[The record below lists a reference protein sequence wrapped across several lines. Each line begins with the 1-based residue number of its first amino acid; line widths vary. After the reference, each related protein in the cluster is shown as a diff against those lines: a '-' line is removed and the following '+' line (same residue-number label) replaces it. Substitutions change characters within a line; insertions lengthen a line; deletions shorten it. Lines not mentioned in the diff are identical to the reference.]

1 MAITVMI
8 LGESGTGKS
17 ASLRNFTKDD
27 LAVVNVIGKPLPF
40 RTKGFDSISSDDYG
54 TICNFMNKTDKKSI
68 VIDDAQYLMA
78 NEFMRRA
85 KEKGYEKYTEI
96 GQNFWNLV
104 NYCAQKLP
112 ADTIVYFLQ
121 HVETSPDG
129 STIKAKTIG
138 KMIDEKITLEG
149 MFSIVLRTNVND
161 GEYCFSTQN
170 SGSDTVKSP
179 VGMFDSDLIP
189 NDLKMVDDHI
199 RDYYELKVVAD
210 LMKTGGYADA
220 VAEQTEQDLKSQEEH
235 HKELLDINAPHV
247 GIIDDETPL
256 QMKTLVDD
264 FEELCEARGIK
275 ESEVRAFVGSTGQY
289 TDSVPVSG
297 YEDDFLE
304 YLISNF
310 EKLARSIEKRR
321 K

>member
-1 MAITVMI
+1 MAIIVMI

-17 ASLRNFTKDD
+17 ASLRKFTKEE

-40 RTKGFDSISSDDYG
+40 RSRNFETVNSDDYE
-54 TICNFMNKTDKKSI
+54 TVKRFMKKTDKKSI

-85 KEKGYEKYTEI
+85 KEKGYEKFTEI
-96 GQNFWNLV
+96 GQNYWNFI
-104 NYCAQKLP
+104 NFCRKLP

-121 HVETSPDG
+121 HVETSMDG
-129 STIKAKTIG
+129 STVKAKTIG
-138 KMIDEKITLEG
+138 KMLDEKVTLEG
-149 MFSIVLRTNVND
+149 MFSIVLRTSVND

-170 SGSDTVKSP
+170 NGSDTVKSP
-179 VGMFDSDLIP
+179 VGMFDAEMIP
-189 NDLKMVDDHI
+189 NDLKMVDDQI
-199 RDYYELKVVAD
+199 RKYYD
-210 LMKTGGYADA
+210 LETAALMESGGFADA
-220 VAEQTEQDLKSQEEH
+220 VAEQTETQLKEQEEH

-256 QMKTLVDD
+256 KGKTLVDD
-264 FEELCEARGIK
+264 LKDLCEERGIK
-275 ESEVRAFVGSTGQY
+275 QSEIRAFVAKNGQY
-289 TDSVPVSG
+289 SESTPVSE

-304 YLISNF
+304 YLIDNF
-310 EKLARSIEKRR
+310 NKLATSIEKRR